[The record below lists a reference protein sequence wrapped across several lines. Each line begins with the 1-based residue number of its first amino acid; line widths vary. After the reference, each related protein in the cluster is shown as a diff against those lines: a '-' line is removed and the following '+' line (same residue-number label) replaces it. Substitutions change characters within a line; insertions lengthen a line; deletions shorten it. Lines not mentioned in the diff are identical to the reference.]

1 MPRLKGCCQW
11 NPGAWGEARGS
22 RCLRNAREAGHAKL
36 RICLHRKAPTP
47 APAKTRA
54 EWGYAAATRCR
65 EAGNG
70 YPADGP
76 CARASETPG
85 WIRKRRSVLR
95 PALRWNSESDDRAFL
110 RMSGL
115 SVPLGSWASGEPQ
128 KLTTLDSEIMVAN
141 LMGSMNEAFKLF
153 RSCSVTP
160 RATLQAP
167 QTYTGIFAF
176 VTFSISSGKGGKPTP

>member
-1 MPRLKGCCQW
+1 MAESRRLRL
-11 NPGAWGEARGS
+11 GAEGGQAWIGIASG
-22 RCLRNAREAGHAKL
+22 
-36 RICLHRKAPTP
+36 
-47 APAKTRA
+47 
-54 EWGYAAATRCR
+54 GYGAAASGKPWAW
-65 EAGNG
+65 AGE
-70 YPADGP
+70 
-76 CARASETPG
+76 SPG

-95 PALRWNSESDDRAFL
+95 PAFRWNSESDDRAFL

-141 LMGSMNEAFKLF
+141 LMGSMNEAFRLF

-167 QTYTGIFAF
+167 QTYTGIFAL